1 MDRIKIKKNKAL
13 LTNIILLCAAVLL
26 FVISLLVGKFDL
38 SFKEL
43 INSNE
48 LHKSVFLTLRLPRTV
63 ACVISGI
70 VLSSAGY
77 AYQTV
82 FKNPLAS
89 PDIIGVASGASS
101 GAAFAILFLSASAVA
116 TTAGAFA
123 GGMLAVAVSLS
134 ICSAIKSRSTSTIV
148 LAGVAVNAFFQMI
161 LMVLKLSADPEK
173 QLASIEYW
181 IMGSLNA
188 VTLKSLVPM
197 AVIGVACVLLLFAL
211 HRQIMLLSYNS
222 EEAELLGV
230 NVPKMRRIVL
240 IVSTLGVA
248 SVISATGIIS
258 FVGLIAPHIAR
269 MLMKTNKK
277 SSMLCAALVGIITML
292 IADIFARSAAESEL
306 PLSIFTSLVGAPFL
320 VYLLV
325 RKKNYE

>member
-1 MDRIKIKKNKAL
+1 MKRLNIKNNKIL
-13 LTNIILLCAAVLL
+13 IVILFCFGILLFIL
-26 FVISLLVGKFDL
+26 SLLVGKFDL
-38 SFKEL
+38 SLSEL

-48 LHKSVFLTLRLPRTV
+48 LHKNVFFTLRLPRTV
-63 ACVISGI
+63 ACVVAGA
-70 VLSSAGY
+70 VLSVSGY

-101 GAAFAILFLSASAVA
+101 GAAFAILFLSSTAIA

-123 GGMLAVAVSLS
+123 GAMIAVTVSLA
-134 ICSAIKSRSTSTIV
+134 ICSAIKSKSTSTIV

-188 VTLKSLVPM
+188 ITLKSLIPM
-197 AVIGVACVLLLFAL
+197 AVVGIACVVLLFAL
-211 HRQIMLLSYNS
+211 HRQILLLSYNS

-240 IVSTLGVA
+240 TVSTLGVA
-248 SVISATGIIS
+248 SVISATGLIS

-269 MLMKTNKK
+269 ILIKTNKK
-277 SSMLCAALVGIITML
+277 STMFCSVLVGVITML
-292 IADIFARSAAESEL
+292 AADIFARSVAESEL
-306 PLSIFTSLVGAPFL
+306 PLSIFTSLAGAPFL

>member
-1 MDRIKIKKNKAL
+1 MKKLNIKNNKI
-13 LTNIILLCAAVLL
+13 LTVILFCFGILLFIL
-26 FVISLLVGKFDL
+26 SLLVGKFNL
-38 SFKEL
+38 SLSEL
-43 INSNE
+43 MNSNE
-48 LHKSVFLTLRLPRTV
+48 LHKNVFFTLRLPRTV
-63 ACVISGI
+63 ACVVAGA
-70 VLSSAGY
+70 VLSVSGY

-101 GAAFAILFLSASAVA
+101 GAAFAILFLSSTAIA

-123 GGMLAVAVSLS
+123 GAMIAVTVSLA
-134 ICSAIKSRSTSTIV
+134 ICSAIKSKSTSTIV

-188 VTLKSLVPM
+188 ITLKSLIPM
-197 AVIGVACVLLLFAL
+197 AVVGIACVVLLFAL
-211 HRQIMLLSYNS
+211 HRQILLLSYNS

-240 IVSTLGVA
+240 TVSTLGVA
-248 SVISATGIIS
+248 SVISATGLIS

-269 MLMKTNKK
+269 ILIKTNKK
-277 SSMLCAALVGIITML
+277 STMFSLVLVGVITML
-292 IADIFARSAAESEL
+292 AADIFARSVAESEL

>member
-1 MDRIKIKKNKAL
+1 
-13 LTNIILLCAAVLL
+13 
-26 FVISLLVGKFDL
+26 
-38 SFKEL
+38 
-43 INSNE
+43 
-48 LHKSVFLTLRLPRTV
+48 
-63 ACVISGI
+63 
-70 VLSSAGY
+70 
-77 AYQTV
+77 
-82 FKNPLAS
+82 
-89 PDIIGVASGASS
+89 
-101 GAAFAILFLSASAVA
+101 
-116 TTAGAFA
+116 
-123 GGMLAVAVSLS
+123 
-134 ICSAIKSRSTSTIV
+134 
-148 LAGVAVNAFFQMI
+148 MI

-188 VTLKSLVPM
+188 VTLKSLIPM

-292 IADIFARSAAESEL
+292 IADILQEV
-306 PLSIFTSLVGAPFL
+306 PLKANCL
-320 VYLLV
+320 
-325 RKKNYE
+325 

>member
-1 MDRIKIKKNKAL
+1 MKKLNIKNNKI
-13 LTNIILLCAAVLL
+13 LTVILFCFGILLFIL
-26 FVISLLVGKFDL
+26 SLLVGKFDL
-38 SFKEL
+38 SLSEL

-48 LHKSVFLTLRLPRTV
+48 LHKNVFFTLRLPRTV
-63 ACVISGI
+63 ACVVAGA
-70 VLSSAGY
+70 VLSVSGY

-101 GAAFAILFLSASAVA
+101 GAAFAILFLSSTAIA

-123 GGMLAVAVSLS
+123 GAMIAVTVSLA
-134 ICSAIKSRSTSTIV
+134 ICSAIKSKSTSTII

-188 VTLKSLVPM
+188 ITLKSLIPM
-197 AVIGVACVLLLFAL
+197 AVVGIACVVLLFAL
-211 HRQIMLLSYNS
+211 HRQILLLSYNS

-240 IVSTLGVA
+240 TVSTLGVA
-248 SVISATGIIS
+248 SVISATGLIS

-269 MLMKTNKK
+269 ILMTTNKK
-277 SSMLCAALVGIITML
+277 STMFCSVLVGVITML
-292 IADIFARSAAESEL
+292 AADIFARSVAESEL

>member
-1 MDRIKIKKNKAL
+1 MSKLSIKNKKL
-13 LTNIILLCAAVLL
+13 LIFILFCFGILLFLL
-26 FVISLLVGKFDL
+26 SLTVGKFDL
-38 SFKEL
+38 SLSEL
-43 INSNE
+43 LKSNE
-48 LHKSVFLTLRLPRTV
+48 LHKSVFFTLRLPRTV
-63 ACVISGI
+63 AAVVAGA
-70 VLSSAGY
+70 VLSVAGY

-101 GAAFAILFLSASAVA
+101 GAAFAILFLSASAIA

-123 GGMLAVAVSLS
+123 GGMLAVTVSLA
-134 ICSAIKSRSTSTIV
+134 ICSAIKSKSTSTIV

-188 VTLKSLVPM
+188 VTLKSLAPM
-197 AVIGVACVLLLFAL
+197 AVVGIACVVLLFAL
-211 HRQIMLLSYNS
+211 HRQILLLSYNS

-240 IVSTLGVA
+240 IVSTLAVA
-248 SVISATGIIS
+248 SVISATGLIS

-269 MLMKTNKK
+269 MIMKTNKK
-277 SSMLCAALVGIITML
+277 STMFCAALVGVITML
-292 IADIFARSAAESEL
+292 LADVFARSVAESEL

>member
-1 MDRIKIKKNKAL
+1 MSKLKIKNSKIL
-13 LTNIILLCAAVLL
+13 IVILFCFGILLFLL
-26 FVISLLVGKFDL
+26 SLLVGKFDL
-38 SFKEL
+38 SLREL
-43 INSNE
+43 LNSNE
-48 LHKSVFLTLRLPRTV
+48 LHKNVFFTLRVPRTV
-63 ACVISGI
+63 ACVVAGT
-70 VLSSAGY
+70 VLSVSGY

-101 GAAFAILFLSASAVA
+101 GAAFAILFLSSTAIA
-116 TTAGAFA
+116 TTVGAFA
-123 GGMLAVAVSLS
+123 GGMIAVTVSLA
-134 ICSAIKSRSTSTIV
+134 ICSAIKSKSTSTIV

-188 VTLKSLVPM
+188 ITVNSLIPM
-197 AVIGVACVLLLFAL
+197 AVVGIACVILLFAL
-211 HRQIMLLSYNS
+211 HRQILLLSYNS

-240 IVSTLGVA
+240 IVSTLAVA
-248 SVISATGIIS
+248 TVISATGLIS

-277 SSMLCAALVGIITML
+277 STMFCSALVGVITML
-292 IADIFARSAAESEL
+292 AADIFARSVTESEL

>member
-1 MDRIKIKKNKAL
+1 MSKLKIKNSKIL
-13 LTNIILLCAAVLL
+13 IVILFCFGILLFLL
-26 FVISLLVGKFDL
+26 SLLVGKFDL
-38 SFKEL
+38 SLREL
-43 INSNE
+43 LNSNE
-48 LHKSVFLTLRLPRTV
+48 LHKNVFFTLRVPRTV
-63 ACVISGI
+63 ACVVAGT
-70 VLSSAGY
+70 VLSVSGY

-101 GAAFAILFLSASAVA
+101 GAAFAILFLSSTAIATAV
-116 TTAGAFA
+116 GAFA
-123 GGMLAVAVSLS
+123 GGMIAVTVSLT
-134 ICSAIKSRSTSTIV
+134 ICSAIKSKSTSTIV

-188 VTLKSLVPM
+188 ITVNSLIPM
-197 AVIGVACVLLLFAL
+197 AVVGIACVILLFAL
-211 HRQIMLLSYNS
+211 HRQILLLSYNS

-240 IVSTLGVA
+240 IVSTLAVA
-248 SVISATGIIS
+248 SVISATGLIS

-277 SSMLCAALVGIITML
+277 STMFCSALVGVITML
-292 IADIFARSAAESEL
+292 AADIFARSVTESEL

>member
-1 MDRIKIKKNKAL
+1 MKRLNIKNNKI
-13 LTNIILLCAAVLL
+13 LTVILFCFGILLFIL
-26 FVISLLVGKFDL
+26 SLLVGKFDL
-38 SFKEL
+38 SLSEL

-48 LHKSVFLTLRLPRTV
+48 LHKNVFFTLRLPRTV
-63 ACVISGI
+63 ACVVAGA
-70 VLSSAGY
+70 VLSVSGY

-101 GAAFAILFLSASAVA
+101 GAAFAILFLSSTAIA

-123 GGMLAVAVSLS
+123 GAMIAVTVSLA
-134 ICSAIKSRSTSTIV
+134 ICSAIKSKSTSTIV

-161 LMVLKLSADPEK
+161 LMALKLSADPEK

-188 VTLKSLVPM
+188 ITLKSLIPM
-197 AVIGVACVLLLFAL
+197 VVVGIACVVLLFAL
-211 HRQIMLLSYNS
+211 HRQILLLSYNS

-240 IVSTLGVA
+240 TVSTLGVA
-248 SVISATGIIS
+248 SVISATGLIS

-269 MLMKTNKK
+269 ILIKTNKK
-277 SSMLCAALVGIITML
+277 STMFCSVLVGVITML
-292 IADIFARSAAESEL
+292 AADIFARSVAESEL

>member
-1 MDRIKIKKNKAL
+1 MNKPIIKNNKVVI
-13 LTNIILLCAAVLL
+13 IILICFGILL
-26 FVISLLVGKFDL
+26 FLLSLTVGKFDL
-38 SFKEL
+38 SLSEL

-48 LHKSVFLTLRLPRTV
+48 QHKSVFLTLRLPRTV
-63 ACVISGI
+63 AAVVAGA
-70 VLSSAGY
+70 VLSVAGY

-101 GAAFAILFLSASAVA
+101 GAAFAILFLSASAIA

-123 GGMLAVAVSLS
+123 GGILAVAASLL
-134 ICSAIKSRSTSTIV
+134 ICSAIKSKSTSTIV

-161 LMVLKLSADPEK
+161 LMLLKLSADPED

-188 VTLKSLVPM
+188 VTLKSLAPM
-197 AVIGVACVLLLFAL
+197 AVIGIACVLLLFAL
-211 HRQIMLLSYNS
+211 HRQILLLSYNS

-240 IVSTLGVA
+240 IVSTLAVA
-248 SVISATGIIS
+248 SVISATGLIS

-269 MLMKTNKK
+269 MILKTNKK
-277 SSMLCAALVGIITML
+277 STMFCAALVGVITML
-292 IADIFARSAAESEL
+292 LADIFARSAAESEL

-325 RKKNYE
+325 RKNNYE

>member
-1 MDRIKIKKNKAL
+1 MSKLSIKNKKL
-13 LTNIILLCAAVLL
+13 LIFILFCFCILLFLL
-26 FVISLLVGKFDL
+26 SLTVGKFDL
-38 SFKEL
+38 SLSEL
-43 INSNE
+43 LKSNE
-48 LHKSVFLTLRLPRTV
+48 LHKSVFFTLRLPRTV
-63 ACVISGI
+63 AAVVAGA
-70 VLSSAGY
+70 VLSVAGY

-101 GAAFAILFLSASAVA
+101 GAAFAILFLSASAIA

-123 GGMLAVAVSLS
+123 GGMLAVTVSLA
-134 ICSAIKSRSTSTIV
+134 ICSAIKSKSTSTIV

-188 VTLKSLVPM
+188 VTLKSLAPM
-197 AVIGVACVLLLFAL
+197 AVVGIACVVLLFAL
-211 HRQIMLLSYNS
+211 HRQILLLSYNS

-240 IVSTLGVA
+240 IVSTLAVA
-248 SVISATGIIS
+248 SVISATGLIS

-269 MLMKTNKK
+269 MIMKTNKK
-277 SSMLCAALVGIITML
+277 STMFCAALVGVITML
-292 IADIFARSAAESEL
+292 LADIFARSVAESEL
-306 PLSIFTSLVGAPFL
+306 PLSIFTSLAGAPFL

>member
-1 MDRIKIKKNKAL
+1 MSKLKIKNSKIL
-13 LTNIILLCAAVLL
+13 IVILFCFGILLFLL
-26 FVISLLVGKFDL
+26 SLLVGKFDL
-38 SFKEL
+38 SLSEL
-43 INSNE
+43 LNSNE
-48 LHKSVFLTLRLPRTV
+48 LHKNVFFTLRVPRTV
-63 ACVISGI
+63 ACVVAGT
-70 VLSSAGY
+70 VLSVSGY

-101 GAAFAILFLSASAVA
+101 GAAFAILFLSSTAIATAV
-116 TTAGAFA
+116 GAFA
-123 GGMLAVAVSLS
+123 GGMIAVTVSLT
-134 ICSAIKSRSTSTIV
+134 ICSAIKSKSTSTIV

-188 VTLKSLVPM
+188 ITVNSLIPM
-197 AVIGVACVLLLFAL
+197 AVVGIACVILLFAL
-211 HRQIMLLSYNS
+211 HRQILLLSYNS

-240 IVSTLGVA
+240 IVSTLAVA
-248 SVISATGIIS
+248 SVISATGLIS

-277 SSMLCAALVGIITML
+277 STMFCSALVGVITML
-292 IADIFARSAAESEL
+292 AADIFARSVTENEL

>member
-1 MDRIKIKKNKAL
+1 MSKLKIKNSKIL
-13 LTNIILLCAAVLL
+13 IVILFCFGILLFLL
-26 FVISLLVGKFDL
+26 SLLVGKFDL
-38 SFKEL
+38 SLREL
-43 INSNE
+43 LNSNE
-48 LHKSVFLTLRLPRTV
+48 LHKNVFFTLRIPRTV
-63 ACVISGI
+63 ACVVAGT
-70 VLSSAGY
+70 VLSVSGY

-101 GAAFAILFLSASAVA
+101 GAAFAILFFSSTAIA
-116 TTAGAFA
+116 TTLGAFA
-123 GGMLAVAVSLS
+123 GGMIAVTVSLA
-134 ICSAIKSRSTSTIV
+134 ICSAIKSKSTSTIV

-188 VTLKSLVPM
+188 ITVNSLIPM
-197 AVIGVACVLLLFAL
+197 AVVGIACVILLFAL
-211 HRQIMLLSYNS
+211 HRQILLLSYNS

-240 IVSTLGVA
+240 IVSTLAVA
-248 SVISATGIIS
+248 SVISTTGLIS

-277 SSMLCAALVGIITML
+277 STMFCSALVGVITML
-292 IADIFARSAAESEL
+292 AADIFARSVTESEL